1 MEHAIIVES
10 ELEEDCAAQAALLRR
25 VIPAA
30 LEAEGVAVPCE
41 VDVLFTGDGGIHE
54 INLEQR
60 GVDAP
65 TDVLSF
71 PMFEFTPGA
80 PPAQGDAELDPDTG
94 LLPLGDMVISLER
107 AGAQAREYGHSRERE
122 IAYLAVHS
130 VLHLLGYDH
139 MDDGP
144 MQKQMRA
151 REEAILGALGITREE
166 TT

>member
-41 VDVLFTGDGGIHE
+41 VDVLLIGDGGIHE

-80 PPAQGDAELDPDTG
+80 PPQAGEAELDPDTG

-144 MQKQMRA
+144 QKAQMRA
-151 REEAILGALGITREE
+151 REEFILGALGITREE